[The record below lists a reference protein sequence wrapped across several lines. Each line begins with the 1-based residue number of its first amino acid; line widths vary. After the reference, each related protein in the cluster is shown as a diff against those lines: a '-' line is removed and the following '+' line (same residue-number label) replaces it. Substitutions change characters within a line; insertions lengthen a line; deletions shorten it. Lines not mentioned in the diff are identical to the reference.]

1 MTQLNKNKFSKS
13 KSVRISN
20 AHKKMVTE
28 MATIEKRTE
37 QCIMEMS
44 IEHKYRLAQSSTTN

>member
-1 MTQLNKNKFSKS
+1 MTPLQKNKFTKT

-20 AHKKMVTE
+20 EHKKMVAE

-37 QCIMEMS
+37 QCILELS
-44 IEHKYRLAQSSTTN
+44 IEAKYKLVKPCTTN